1 MSNKQFQESNM
12 RFLVE
17 SLNKSEE
24 SMALLYN
31 AAALNFSLSGE
42 QRAIWE
48 GIKAQE
54 KAVADYCNKERERLS
69 AIIRTDGKECG
80 HDVALPGFTPYREFY
95 EYNGERYMI
104 INDEDEPSI
113 KYIED

>member
-69 AIIRTDGKECG
+69 AIIRTDGRN
-80 HDVALPGFTPYREFY
+80 VV
-95 EYNGERYMI
+95 MM
-104 INDEDEPSI
+104 
-113 KYIED
+113 